1 MKHLERM
8 GNRMLWTAIIMTLVC
23 GVYAVWNTAKAQS
36 GIIQDG
42 KITGQS
48 FLTRCDSVFDRPPG
62 ELNKLETHFAGI
74 CYGVLYG
81 LNGSAAH
88 MPAWIAGRHTKI
100 RKLTAEDIEP
110 YRAYCAPNEMQ
121 PIGRRAPH
129 NRIAPLRTTQKRPQ
143 PLCELNGPV
152 ECPRHDHIERHQ
164 RAIGQQADPQHHRRP
179 ADDPPRQPGAVPAA

>member
-110 YRAYCAPNEMQ
+110 YRAYCAPNEMTLGQ
-121 PIGRRAPH
+121 AKDILSKYLRENPKWQH
-129 NRIAPLRTTQKRPQ
+129 LDIAGIWFLVMQETWP
-143 PLCELNGPV
+143 C
-152 ECPRHDHIERHQ
+152 D
-164 RAIGQQADPQHHRRP
+164 
-179 ADDPPRQPGAVPAA
+179 